1 MFSSFNV
8 SVSKYISFCRSNFLT
23 SFFFSYAYGKLTSDP
38 ERKAVLNKTLIP
50 YAGFSSPC
58 YYDSFLSRNGNTGSF
73 HSIELFMP
81 EIKHSRSKKFRI
93 WTRKTDVLFRK

>member
-1 MFSSFNV
+1 MLSSFSM

-23 SFFFSYAYGKLTSDP
+23 SFFSYAYGKLTSNP
-38 ERKAVLNKTLIP
+38 ERKAVLNKTLIS

-58 YYDSFLSRNGNTGSF
+58 YYYDSFLSHNGNTGSF

-81 EIKHSRSKKFRI
+81 EIKHFRSKNF
-93 WTRKTDVLFRK
+93 